1 MKATGTAKGNYIL
14 QLILEKGKEIA
25 VGKSKNQFFESG
37 YYLYIGS
44 AFGGGGVKSRL
55 DRHLRSEKKLHWHID
70 YLLLETKIV
79 SAWFILLDYSIEH
92 KIAAEFIAT
101 KNFKVGM
108 NRFGSGDCNCV
119 SHLFFSKKKMSLQTV
134 NKVLSECGED
144 KSRFHDYV

>member
-25 VGKSKNQFFESG
+25 VGKSKKQFFESG

-92 KIAAEFIAT
+92 KIAAELQ
-101 KNFKVGM
+101 KSKSFKVAVE
-108 NRFGSGDCNCV
+108 RFGSSDCNCV
-119 SHLFFSKKKMSLQTV
+119 THLFFTKKKVSLDGI
-134 NKVLSECGED
+134 NKVLSKVLKVDE
-144 KSRFHDYV
+144 RFNSYK